1 MADISQLNGLLPV
14 DSLDLD
20 NYKTQSTGTFV
31 MPKAGRYT
39 VQSPESFPASA
50 FSSTKAGFLSI
61 DISPRITGPSNEN
74 FQMRYVKIS
83 AKPFERQG
91 TKVSQ
96 VGDYL
101 RAVGYTGKIPG
112 DPQELANLV
121 EQTAGAQYEV
131 ILDWEA
137 RHSATGFTVKGM
149 TSFPKLEDGSNQQW
163 TPHPTEKDAEGNPL
177 RVRANLVVR
186 AFVPKVN

>member
-1 MADISQLNGLLPV
+1 MANISALGDLLPV

-39 VQSPESFPASA
+39 VQAPESFPETA
-50 FSSTKAGFLSI
+50 FSATRAGFLSI
-61 DISPRITGPSNEN
+61 DISPRILAPSNEN
-74 FQMRYVKIS
+74 FQMRYVKVS

-112 DPQELANLV
+112 EPQEIANLV
-121 EQTAGAQYEV
+121 EQTAGATFEV

-137 RHSATGFTVKGM
+137 RHGATGYSVKGM
-149 TSFPKLEDGSNQQW
+149 SNFPKMEDGSHQQW
-163 TPHPTEKDAEGNPL
+163 VNHPTEKDAEGNPL
-177 RVRANLVVR
+177 RVRANIVVR